1 MPKKIMKSLT
11 KPKGKRSLASS
22 EVLLQQKEILFGLLL
37 GNTSLQTYTGGKT
50 WRIRFIQGD
59 KNKKYLFHLY
69 NVFIK
74 YVKTA
79 PKESWSTSG
88 SKAPL
93 PEAEPCSQLG
103 KEESRW
109 TFNTTVQIIGLKF
122 SKFFYLRF
130 GGKYKKVMPNKKTL
144 SKYLTP
150 IALAYWFMDNGF
162 LKSNC
167 LSYYLCTDCFELQD
181 LKVLREVFKEKYDID
196 ISFHK
201 QRLSYRV
208 YIPKRESKKFYNL
221 IEICLYFNEI

>member
-1 MPKKIMKSLT
+1 MPKKIMNDQR
-11 KPKGKRSLASS
+11 RSLASS

-93 PEAEPCSQLG
+93 LG

-221 IEICLYFNEI
+221 IEKFVYISMRYKLGNH